1 MMDIIKDL
9 VPESKYSMKCPYTM
23 AAEFIVIHNTSN
35 DASAKSEITYMKSN
49 DAQTSFHFA
58 VDDVEVRQGIPIDR
72 NAFHAGDGVNGE
84 GNRKGIG
91 IEICYSKSGGERFNK
106 AEERAAEFVAELLKE
121 RGWGIDRVKKHQD
134 FSGKYCPHRTLDLGW
149 ERFLK
154 KVELYM
160 DLLARVEALEKK
172 TDKFIYAWVDDNMPD
187 WAKPTV
193 IKLMDKGY
201 LKGDEEGKLN
211 LDETMLRILV
221 INDRAGLYE
230 Y

>member
-1 MMDIIKDL
+1 MNIVKDL
-9 VPESKYSMKCPYTM
+9 LPKEKYSLKCPYIM
-23 AAEFIVIHNTSN
+23 VPEIFVIHNTAS
-35 DASAKSEITYMKSN
+35 DAPAKNEIAYMKN
-49 DAQTSFHFA
+49 NNLQTSFHFA

-72 NAFHAGDGVNGE
+72 NAFHAGDGSRGT

-91 IEICYSKSGGERFNK
+91 VEICYSKSGGMRFEK
-106 AEERAAEFVAELLKE
+106 AEERAAEFVAEKLIE
-121 RGWGIDRVKKHQD
+121 FGWGIERVKKHQD
-134 FSGKYCPHRTLDLGW
+134 FSGKYCPHRTLELGW

-160 DLLARVEALEKK
+160 DLLARVEALEKN

-193 IKLMDKGY
+193 TKLMEKGY

-211 LDETMLRILV
+211 LDKNMLRMLV
-221 INDRAGLYE
+221 INDRAGLYD
-230 Y
+230 